1 MMVTAWILT
10 RYDNVVAALNEFSF
24 RAKGWTDFRQAHII
38 SHRHV
43 KPVRL

>member
-1 MMVTAWILT
+1 MVTAWILT
-10 RYDNVVAALNEFSF
+10 LYDDVVATLSKFSF
-24 RAKGWTDFRQAHII
+24 RAQGWTDSRQAHII

>member
-1 MMVTAWILT
+1 MVTAWILT
-10 RYDNVVAALNEFSF
+10 RYHDVVATLAGFNL
-24 RAKGWTDFRQAHII
+24 RAKGWTDSGQAHII